1 MTRHR
6 LMLYAMAL
14 GSVALWGA
22 SFPLTK
28 VAMAE
33 IGPTSLAFLRW
44 AISAMVLFAWVA
56 AGASRPARRAPGI
69 ISGAAAAPPT
79 GIGVLVREHGLT
91 IAWVAVTGVTLFYYL
106 ENMAMRYTTATNA
119 SVLSNFTSVFIVLIS
134 ALLLRER
141 LAGLEWLAMGLAF
154 AGAVLVSVGASQV
167 SFGGTSLRGD
177 ALMVGASFFG
187 AIYSIGGKRL
197 SERHDPLA
205 VTALV
210 AAVGALFLLPLALL
224 EGLHLDLSPRV
235 WAYILVLGVGAG
247 ALANLWWMVILRHTR
262 ASRAA
267 AALLV
272 IPVVSAAL
280 SVTLLRE
287 PLTPTIILGAILV
300 LGGVVVVQRRT

>member
-1 MTRHR
+1 
-6 LMLYAMAL
+6 MLYAMAL
-14 GSVALWGA
+14 GSVTLWGA

-28 VAMAE
+28 VAIAE

-44 AISAMVLFAWVA
+44 AISALMLLAWLA
-56 AGASRPARRAPGI
+56 AGAARGARRVLGI
-69 ISGAAAAPPT
+69 TPAANAAPQT
-79 GIGVLVREHGLT
+79 GLALLVKEHGLT
-91 IAWVAVTGVTLFYYL
+91 IAWVALTGVTLFYYL

-134 ALLLRER
+134 AFLLRER
-141 LAGLEWLAMGLAF
+141 LAVLEWLAMGLAF
-154 AGAVLVSVGASQV
+154 VGAVLVSVGASRI
-167 SFGGTSLRGD
+167 SLGGESLRGD
-177 ALMVGASFFG
+177 VLMVAAGFFG

-205 VTALV
+205 VTTLV
-210 AAVGALFLLPLALL
+210 AAIGALFLLPLALL
-224 EGLHLDLSPRV
+224 EGLHFDLSPRV
-235 WAYILVLGVGAG
+235 WAYVLVLGVGAG

-267 AALLV
+267 VALLL

-280 SVTLLRE
+280 AVTLLRE
-287 PLTPTIILGAILV
+287 PLTPTIILGALLV

>member
-14 GSVALWGA
+14 GSVTLWGA

-28 VAMAE
+28 VAIAE

-44 AISAMVLFAWVA
+44 AISALMLLAWLA
-56 AGASRPARRAPGI
+56 AGAARGARRVLGI
-69 ISGAAAAPPT
+69 TPATNAAPQT
-79 GIGVLVREHGLT
+79 SLALLVKEHGLT
-91 IAWVAVTGVTLFYYL
+91 IAWVALTGVTLFYYL

-134 ALLLRER
+134 AFLLRER
-141 LAGLEWLAMGLAF
+141 LAVLEWLAMGLAF
-154 AGAVLVSVGASQV
+154 VGAVLVSVGASRI
-167 SFGGTSLRGD
+167 SLGGESLRGD
-177 ALMVGASFFG
+177 VLMVAAGFFG

-205 VTALV
+205 VTTLV
-210 AAVGALFLLPLALL
+210 AAIGALFLLPLALL
-224 EGLHLDLSPRV
+224 EGLHFDLSPRV
-235 WAYILVLGVGAG
+235 WAYVLVLGVGAG

-267 AALLV
+267 VALLL

-280 SVTLLRE
+280 AVTLLRE
-287 PLTPTIILGAILV
+287 PLTPTIILGALLV

>member
-6 LMLYAMAL
+6 LMLYGMAL
-14 GSVALWGA
+14 GSVT
-22 SFPLTK
+22 LTK

-33 IGPTSLAFLRW
+33 VGPTSLAFLRW
-44 AISAMVLFAWVA
+44 AISALVLFAWWTAIA
-56 AGASRPARRAPGI
+56 ARSSRRVMGITPA
-69 ISGAAAAPPT
+69 AAAAPQT
-79 GIGVLVREHGLT
+79 AIMLLAKAHGLT
-91 IAWVAVTGVTLFYYL
+91 IAWVALTGVTLFYYL

-141 LAGLEWLAMGLAF
+141 LAVLEWLAMALAF
-154 AGAVLVSVGASQV
+154 AGAVLVSVGASQL
-167 SFGGTSLRGD
+167 SFGGESLRGD

-197 SERHDPLA
+197 SEQHDPLA

-210 AAVGALFLLPLALL
+210 AAVGALFLFPLALL
-224 EGLHLDLSPRV
+224 EGLHLDLSLQV

-300 LGGVVVVQRRT
+300 LAGVVVVQRRT

>member
-14 GSVALWGA
+14 GSVTLWGA

-44 AISAMVLFAWVA
+44 AISAVVLCAWLA
-56 AGASRPARRAPGI
+56 AGAARGARRVRGI
-69 ISGAAAAPPT
+69 TAAVPPQT
-79 GIGVLVREHGLT
+79 GLALLVKQHGLT
-91 IAWVAVTGVTLFYYL
+91 IAWVALTGVTLFYYL

-141 LAGLEWLAMGLAF
+141 LAVLEWLAMGLAF
-154 AGAVLVSVGASQV
+154 VGAVLVSVGASQL
-167 SFGGTSLRGD
+167 SFGGESLRGD

-205 VTALV
+205 VTTLV
-210 AAVGALFLLPLALL
+210 AAIGALFLLPLALL
-224 EGLHLDLSPRV
+224 EGLHFDLSPRV
-235 WAYILVLGVGAG
+235 WAYTLVLGVGSG

-267 AALLV
+267 AALLL

-280 SVTLLRE
+280 AVTLLRE
-287 PLTPTIILGAILV
+287 PLTPTIILGALLV